1 METKPKV
8 SVIMPS
14 LNVGDY
20 IRQCIESVVN
30 QTLKE
35 IEILCIDAGSTD
47 GTLEILREYAEKDP
61 RIRLEHSEVRSYGHQ
76 MNMGLSVARGEYIG
90 IVETD
95 DYIAPEMFEK
105 LFAAA
110 CAHEKPDVVKSPYY
124 RLNPPGDIRPPL
136 EVWRQNQAADGAV
149 FSLSENYALIGK
161 HPSIWSCIYKK
172 SFLDSRNIRFQ
183 ELPGGGWA
191 DNLFFYRTLCE
202 AERICWVN
210 EPFYYYRRNNP
221 NSSSI
226 LKDCSIPMARI
237 NDLKDYLETN
247 FPEDCTLERRLC
259 FRMLL
264 YIDELHRSPYL
275 TNENRKEIL
284 ATVRR
289 FPPKLLARV
298 YIGKQYRALMKAL
311 KDLIPYRREKV
322 SETAEGPT
330 S

>member
-1 METKPKV
+1 MITSPKV

-20 IRQCIESVVN
+20 IRECIESVVN

-35 IEILCIDAGSTD
+35 IEIICIDAGSTD

-61 RIRLEHSEVRSYGHQ
+61 RIRLEHSEQRSYGHQ
-76 MNMGLSVARGEYIG
+76 MNMGLTLASGEYIG

-95 DYIAPEMFEK
+95 DYIAPDMFEK
-105 LFAAA
+105 LYAAA
-110 CAHEKPDVVKSPYY
+110 AGHKKPDVVKSPYY
-124 RLNPPGDIRPPL
+124 RLNPPGDVRPPL
-136 EVWRQNQAADGAV
+136 EVRRVDQASDGEV
-149 FSLSENYALIGK
+149 FPLSEHYGLIGE

-172 SFLDSRNIRFQ
+172 SFLDGRNIRFQ
-183 ELPGGGWA
+183 ELPGGAWV

-237 NDLKDYLETN
+237 NDLKDYLDAN
-247 FPEDCTLERRLC
+247 FPENQTLERKLF
-259 FRMLL
+259 FRALL
-264 YIDELHRSPYL
+264 YIEGLQHNPYL
-275 TNENRKEIL
+275 TAENKKQVWE
-284 ATVRR
+284 TVKR
-289 FPPKLLARV
+289 FQPYLVVRV
-298 YIGKQYRALMKAL
+298 SLGRL
-311 KDLIPYRREKV
+311 YRRAVRFCRKKLNPAYIWDE
-322 SETAEGPT
+322 
-330 S
+330 